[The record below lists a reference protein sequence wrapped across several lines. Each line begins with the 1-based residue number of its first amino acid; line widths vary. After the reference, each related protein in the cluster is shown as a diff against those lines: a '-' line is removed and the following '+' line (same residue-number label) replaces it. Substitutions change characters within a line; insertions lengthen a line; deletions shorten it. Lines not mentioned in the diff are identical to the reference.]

1 MSSAATNP
9 ALPPPDG
16 VGRKPIKKLVIGA
29 LAALLLLGGAAAVA
43 WFLGIIGGVTEG
55 NVANRE
61 EARQANTPVTVLID
75 LPEVTTTIRPEVTTT
90 LQTTGRRAVYIRLRA
105 QLELRGTEGTE
116 HLQRLMPRVIDIVH
130 THLREMRREEIH
142 NEQAMERLRH
152 EMTERINIAIAPHK
166 VERFIFREVMM
177 Q

>member
-29 LAALLLLGGAAAVA
+29 LAALLLLGGAAAAA
-43 WFLGIIGGVTEG
+43 WFSGIMGGVTEG

-61 EARQANTPVTVLID
+61 EARQANTPVTVLVD
-75 LPEVTTTIRPEVTTT
+75 LPEVTTTI
-90 LQTTGRRAVYIRLRA
+90 QTTGRRAVYIRLRA
-105 QLELRGTEGTE
+105 QLELRGAEGTE
-116 HLQRLMPRVIDIVH
+116 HLRRLMPRVIDIVH